1 VDKNT
6 LSEKLT
12 RILRLRT
19 FPVAVSLFK
28 SAKQIPA
35 NVEVPKLGYTFCQ
48 LAALA
53 RLNGGVQAGTK
64 DSIGCS
70 HATSV
75 LGMTDF
81 PEDIKSGKRL
91 RASRT
96 DEGAVKFVATLPK
109 IKTGTYEAVMT
120 SPFHKTQVDPDVV
133 IVTGTPAQIMTLLNA
148 ITWIGGERISFS
160 STGHAAV
167 CGEGVAAP
175 ILAKKP
181 QIGIPCIGARMYGL
195 YQDDEML
202 MGIPGDQLGDI
213 VSSLDEIGQAGMT
226 IPVPG
231 WLAPPKGLRQ

>member
-1 VDKNT
+1 MDKGI
-6 LSEKLT
+6 LSDKLT

-19 FPVAVSLFK
+19 PPVSVSLFK
-28 SAKQIPA
+28 SVKQIPLG
-35 NVEVPKLGYTFCQ
+35 VDIPKSGFTFCQ

-120 SPFHKTQVDPDVV
+120 SPLQKAQVDPDVV
-133 IVTGTPAQIMTLLNA
+133 IVTGTPAQIMSMLNA
-148 ITWIGGERISFS
+148 ITWISGERISFS

-175 ILAKKP
+175 LLARKP

-202 MGIPGDQLGDI
+202 IGIPGGQLDDI
-213 VSSLDEIGQAGMT
+213 VKSLEEIGRAGMAL
-226 IPVPG
+226 PVPG
-231 WLAPPKGLRQ
+231 WLAPPQGLR

>member
-1 VDKNT
+1 MDNDT

-19 FPVAVSLFK
+19 SPVAVNLLK
-28 SAKQIPA
+28 SIKQIPS
-35 NVEVPKLGYTFCQ
+35 NVEIPKSGYTFCQ
-48 LAALA
+48 LVALA
-53 RLNGGVQAGTK
+53 RLNGVVQAGTK

-81 PEDIKSGKRL
+81 PPDIKSGKKL

-96 DEGAVKFVATLPK
+96 DEGAVRFVATLPK
-109 IKTGTYEAVMT
+109 IRTGTFEAVVT
-120 SPFHKTQVDPDVV
+120 SPLHKAQVGPDVV

-148 ITWIGGERISFS
+148 ITWIGGERIPFS

-167 CGEGVAAP
+167 CSEGVAAP
-175 ILAKKP
+175 ILARKP

-202 MGIPGDQLGDI
+202 MGIPGDQLVGI
-213 VSSLDEIGQAGMT
+213 VDSLDEISQAGMA

-231 WLAPPKGLRQ
+231 WLAPPKGLR